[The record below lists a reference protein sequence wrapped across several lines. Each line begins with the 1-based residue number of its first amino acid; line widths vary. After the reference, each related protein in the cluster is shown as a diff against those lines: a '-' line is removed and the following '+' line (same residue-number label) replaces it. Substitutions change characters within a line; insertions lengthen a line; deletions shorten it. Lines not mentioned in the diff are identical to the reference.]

1 MPGFSRSFSFVDRI
15 ECSFISICLCRASMS
30 MSSLSHSV
38 DASYISIDNYNPVN
52 HISMGRTLPTW
63 RDRIESRMEHWS
75 IFRRALRLD
84 ERSDFDRLV
93 KSVRMRSSACSMVPA
108 VDEIEPALLAMLVGL
123 ESRLS
128 KLEKELHNNG

>member
-1 MPGFSRSFSFVDRI
+1 MPGFSRPFSFIDRI
-15 ECSFISICLCRASMS
+15 ECSFISICSCRAPASMS
-30 MSSLSHSV
+30 LLSHSA
-38 DASYISIDNYNPVN
+38 DAPYISIDKSNLTN

-63 RDRIESRMEHWS
+63 RDRIESRIEHWS

-84 ERSDFDRLV
+84 ERSDFDRLL
-93 KSVRMRSSACSMVPA
+93 KSVRMRSSACSMIPA

-128 KLEKELHNNG
+128 KLEKELHDNG

>member
-38 DASYISIDNYNPVN
+38 DASYISIDNSNPVN

>member
-1 MPGFSRSFSFVDRI
+1 MG
-15 ECSFISICLCRASMS
+15 

-38 DASYISIDNYNPVN
+38 DAPYVSIDKSDLVN
-52 HISMGRTLPTW
+52 RISMGRTLPTW
-63 RDRIESRMEHWS
+63 RDRIESRIEHWS

-93 KSVRMRSSACSMVPA
+93 KSVRIRSSACSMIPA

-128 KLEKELHNNG
+128 KLERELHNNG

>member
-1 MPGFSRSFSFVDRI
+1 MLGFSRSLYFVDRI
-15 ECSFISICLCRASMS
+15 ECSFISICPYWARISR
-30 MSSLSHSV
+30 SSLSHSV
-38 DASYISIDNYNPVN
+38 DASYISIDNSNLVN

-63 RDRIESRMEHWS
+63 RDRIESRIEHWS

>member
-1 MPGFSRSFSFVDRI
+1 MG
-15 ECSFISICLCRASMS
+15 

-38 DASYISIDNYNPVN
+38 DASYISIDNSNLVN

-63 RDRIESRMEHWS
+63 RERIESRIEHWS

-93 KSVRMRSSACSMVPA
+93 KSVRMRSSACSMIPA

-123 ESRLS
+123 ERGQWVVAEAEVVDTAHWVGAVEVATVSKRGIHDNESRCI
-128 KLEKELHNNG
+128 

>member
-1 MPGFSRSFSFVDRI
+1 MLVYLNLSLPGPPST
-15 ECSFISICLCRASMS
+15 
-30 MSSLSHSV
+30 SSLSHSL
-38 DASYISIDNYNPVN
+38 DASCISIDNSNLVN
-52 HISMGRTLPTW
+52 NISMGRTLPTW
-63 RDRIESRMEHWS
+63 RDRIESRIEHWS

-128 KLEKELHNNG
+128 KLEGEFHNNG

>member
-1 MPGFSRSFSFVDRI
+1 MSGFSHSFSFVDRI
-15 ECSFISICLCRASMS
+15 ECSFISTCSCWAPTG

-38 DASYISIDNYNPVN
+38 DAPHISIDNSDLVN

-63 RDRIESRMEHWS
+63 RDRIESRIEHWS
-75 IFRRALRLD
+75 IFRRALRVD
-84 ERSDFDRLV
+84 ERSDFDRLA
-93 KSVRMRSSACSMVPA
+93 KSVRMRSSACSMIPA

-128 KLEKELHNNG
+128 KLERELHNNG

>member
-1 MPGFSRSFSFVDRI
+1 
-15 ECSFISICLCRASMS
+15 MS

-38 DASYISIDNYNPVN
+38 DASYIWIDNSNPVN